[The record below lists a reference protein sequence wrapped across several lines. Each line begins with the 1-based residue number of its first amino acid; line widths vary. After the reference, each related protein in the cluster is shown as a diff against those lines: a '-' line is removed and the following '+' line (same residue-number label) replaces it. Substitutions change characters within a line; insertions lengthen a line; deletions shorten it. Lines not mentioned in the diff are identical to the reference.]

1 MKLIWWKIS
10 MVMIFLIIYS
20 PMVNS
25 FAPNIIEKSENAQCE
40 TNTPEFRTDWH
51 IDKSSS
57 IQIVETYIMEHQQ
70 DRITTPRETDNFS
83 RNESQDG
90 PMNSPWPMYGHNGVH
105 TCRSPY
111 STENNTGVEI
121 WRVRGDESGGVWS
134 SAVIDNIEMIYFG
147 TKGADGSLYSLYS
160 NGTRKWRYPIEG
172 VIWCTPA
179 IADDATQYMTTW
191 GGSGY
196 CLAITENG
204 TERWRFYQE
213 SSSSSSPTIGEDG
226 TIYFGTDGY
235 KIFAVNPDGTEKWRY
250 TTGHI
255 VMGSPAIGHDGT
267 IYIGSS
273 DNYLYALYPN
283 GTLRWRY
290 KTGSYI
296 KGSASIAQDGT
307 IYVPSFDGYLY
318 ALYPNGTMK
327 WQASTGGIIASAG
340 VALADDGTIYVG
352 TEVLRAYYP
361 NGTQKWSTDVQGNVY
376 GTVPAVSADGT
387 IYVSAG
393 GSLVAVNPDGTEKW
407 RKILSNEQIRSSPS
421 IGENDRIYV
430 GSIYRDYG
438 YLHAFGIGSLRADA
452 GGPYSGLAS
461 DTPVDFHGLCFGG
474 SPPYTCHWDFGDGNT
489 STNQTPS
496 HLYRDIGTYPVTFTI
511 TDNDGNN
518 STDTTT
524 ATISYGPPT
533 IWYIKPIHALYIA
546 NIKILPLLGPRYYAI
561 VIGRITVKAD
571 ASHPLLEIDRIEFYV
586 DSVLQSTDR
595 TPPYTWTWNTRYFRI
610 RTHTL
615 GIKAY
620 TTNGTEAVFGTS
632 IYKFL

>member
-1 MKLIWWKIS
+1 MKPLSLILSIL
-10 MVMIFLIIYS
+10 LICSIICGPSTYS
-20 PMVNS
+20 FNFNKVEKFSHNQHTILLPDYIKDWYVNK
-25 FAPNIIEKSENAQCE
+25 NIPLYE
-40 TNTPEFRTDWH
+40 P
-51 IDKSSS
+51 
-57 IQIVETYIMEHQQ
+57 ETYTTDLMQRRVSIKEPYSNQTEGKI
-70 DRITTPRETDNFS
+70 DRKTRS
-83 RNESQDG
+83 V
-90 PMNSPWPMYGHNGVH
+90 WPMQGHDAYH
-105 TCRSPY
+105 TCQSPHR
-111 STENNTGVEI
+111 TENNSGAEI
-121 WRVRGDESGGVWS
+121 WRDKGDWAGAIECSP
-134 SAVIDNIEMIYFG
+134 VIDSNNIIYYG
-147 TKGADGSLYSLYS
+147 TMGSELISIYP
-160 NGTRKWRYPIEG
+160 NGTRRWHFQANGI
-172 VIWCTPA
+172 IWGTPA
-179 IADDATQYMTTW
+179 VAENADIYCTTW
-191 GGSGY
+191 GGLGY
-196 CLAITENG
+196 LQAITTNG

-226 TIYFGTDGY
+226 TIYFGTDGRI
-235 KIFAVNPDGTEKWRY
+235 IFAVNPNGTQKWRY
-250 TTGHI
+250 TTGDI
-255 VMGSPAIGHDGT
+255 VMGSPAIGEDGT
-267 IYIGSS
+267 IYVGSC
-273 DNYLYALYPN
+273 DHYFYALNPN
-283 GTLRWRY
+283 GTLRWRF
-290 KTGSYI
+290 GPVGEI
-296 KGSASIAQDGT
+296 KGSASIASDGT
-307 IYVPSFDGYLY
+307 IYVPSFGGYFY

-340 VALADDGTIYVG
+340 VALAQDGTIYVG

-361 NGTQKWSTDVQGNVY
+361 NGTLKWSTDVQGNVY

-393 GSLVAVNPDGTEKW
+393 GSLVAVNPDGSEKW
-407 RKILSNEQIRSSPS
+407 RKTLSNEQIRSSPI

-430 GSIYRDYG
+430 GSTYSDYG
-438 YLHAFGIGSLRADA
+438 YLHAFGLGPLRADA

-461 DTPVDFHGLCFGG
+461 DTPVDFHGFCFGG

-489 STNQTPS
+489 SDELEPS
-496 HLYRDIGTYPVTFTI
+496 HLYRDIGTYHVTFTI

-561 VIGRITVKAD
+561 VIGRITVQAD

-595 TPPYTWTWNTRYFRI
+595 TPPYTWTWDTRYFRI